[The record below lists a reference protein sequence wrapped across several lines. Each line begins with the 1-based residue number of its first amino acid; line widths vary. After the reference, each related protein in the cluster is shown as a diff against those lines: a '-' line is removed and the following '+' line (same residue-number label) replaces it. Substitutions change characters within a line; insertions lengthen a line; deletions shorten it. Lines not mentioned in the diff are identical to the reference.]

1 MPEDFIFPE
10 DPRSKL
16 MYLTRFIIEMLCGT
30 AIFCAIAAG
39 HLPLQGKNIAVLEK
53 LTRNRIIGIVFAIPA
68 LIACIPH
75 AQIVAPGIL
84 QSPVLLWT
92 LALLIPVLC
101 YFYIDYYAARAVAG
115 VTIILSYDLIHYA
128 YDWKFPCAGII
139 TVMAWISG
147 FAAIWVSGK
156 PCSLRDS
163 FRLAAKNRKYAWTV
177 TAVMVLFAL
186 TYIYSAVAGLT
197 RIR

>member
-1 MPEDFIFPE
+1 
-10 DPRSKL
+10 

-30 AIFCAIAAG
+30 AIFSAVAAG
-39 HLPLQGKNIAVLEK
+39 HFPFQKRNIAVLEK
-53 LTRNRIIGIVFAIPA
+53 LTRNRIIGIVFAFPA

-75 AQIVAPGIL
+75 AQIVAPGVL

-101 YFYIDYYAARAVAG
+101 YLYIDYYAARAVAG
-115 VTIILSYDLIHYA
+115 AVIILSYDLIHYA
-128 YDWKFPCAGII
+128 YDWQFPCAGAI
-139 TVMAWISG
+139 TVIAWISG

-163 FRLAAKNRKYAWTV
+163 FRLAAKNRIYAWAV
-177 TAVMVLFAL
+177 TAVMILFAL
-186 TYIYSAVAGLT
+186 TYICSAIAGISK
-197 RIR
+197 IR